1 MMRYT
6 KQSAAVI
13 ISLIICL
20 SCLTACSSG
29 KAPSRETPLPETTV
43 PVSSP
48 ADATMVPASEEPTES
63 TAPEASVPTTDPEP
77 TPAPPKS
84 PEYADAAILHE
95 LEFGGVYVDITIDD
109 FNALGFAYGDS
120 VTVSFSNGYE
130 LQDVIDAVN
139 YARERYK
146 DYISDPDIVYFEAGS
161 GGGGNALAI
170 AGKFPDF
177 FAAVNALYCMSDYGM
192 WYRNDSDGEF
202 RDEMDIWVGKD
213 PDLDPMAYAARSGLS
228 LVRNLYSPLFI
239 AHGELDRRVPV
250 YHSHLYLA
258 AAKAAGKARL
268 IDYYEMKGV
277 GTESHISGA
286 SPEQKEELS
295 RRALANLTTH
305 SAPIQLPR
313 KGKLLAG
320 GYLVTKYFRVDLDS
334 LDKIAEVEYDADAR
348 TVSVHSAVPCEYTVE
363 WF

>member
-1 MMRYT
+1 MAYNPEHFEDKIRAVKQLTDRVEKTSPYCDFVYYTSSRDSSLKLAMRIDKPAVPGRILVQT
-6 KQSAAVI
+6 HGWHMSAV
-13 ISLIICL
+13 
-20 SCLTACSSG
+20 
-29 KAPSRETPLPETTV
+29 
-43 PVSSP
+43 
-48 ADATMVPASEEPTES
+48 
-63 TAPEASVPTTDPEP
+63 
-77 TPAPPKS
+77 
-84 PEYADAAILHE
+84 EYAPAEAP
-95 LEFGGVYVDITIDD
+95 
-109 FNALGFAYGDS
+109 GDS
-120 VTVSFSNGYE
+120 PFLTLSVDMRCRAFSDGKPDCNGYE

-146 DYISDPDIVYFEAGS
+146 EYISDPDIVYFEAGS

-258 AAKAAGKARL
+258 AAEAAGKAGL